1 MARLPRCPIRRER
14 VVGPGARPDSLTEE
28 ARRRPDLRRF
38 RERHGPAA
46 AAVRGGVSDR
56 HAVAAGETR
65 TRLPRGKGPG
75 LTMTTR
81 SGGARPGKRRR
92 PPPRAGLRRRLRRRR
107 SLAEPSRPAGGPR
120 EGGADTPPG
129 RPGST
134 RRCCRTARSDSPAPS
149 AGRRRN
155 RRGGSTLTANRC
167 GSAPRSP
174 GKCRGSKTRS
184 RISSAAGRCRRSGIS
199 SPGTGRTSAPAGG
212 RLAGVGH
219 RPDSSPTGSRSRR
232 GRRSGLRGVRRP
244 GSSPESPAL
253 PEPAHPVNLELSLR
267 SGEGAGVPS
276 RVSGPSA
283 PVCGSTPRFA
293 GSPLPMSASPGAA
306 RWEETAPVPAVPA
319 SPPSS

>member
-1 MARLPRCPIRRER
+1 MARLTRCPIRRER
-14 VVGPGARPDSLTEE
+14 VVGPGARRDSLTEG

-38 RERHGPAA
+38 RERRGPAA
-46 AAVRGGVSDR
+46 AAVRGGVSDP

-155 RRGGSTLTANRC
+155 RRGGSTLTAT
-167 GSAPRSP
+167 APRERAGAAHIPHTEMRRSP
-174 GKCRGSKTRS
+174 GSAS
-184 RISSAAGRCRRSGIS
+184 AARISQVAPSGLFRTRASRRKIFS
-199 SPGTGRTSAPAGG
+199 SQDRFGFWSNTTRWPSSAPQ
-212 RLAGVGH
+212 
-219 RPDSSPTGSRSRR
+219 
-232 GRRSGLRGVRRP
+232 
-244 GSSPESPAL
+244 PA
-253 PEPAHPVNLELSLR
+253 A
-267 SGEGAGVPS
+267 
-276 RVSGPSA
+276 
-283 PVCGSTPRFA
+283 
-293 GSPLPMSASPGAA
+293 
-306 RWEETAPVPAVPA
+306 
-319 SPPSS
+319 